1 MSTTNFWRR
10 ALTVVAF
17 LLLAGVPAFA
27 QQTTGSVFG
36 SVVDEQGSA
45 LPGVT
50 VTITGGGAP
59 QVFVTNAQGEFRFLG
74 LSAGSYQL
82 SAALEGFGTVEY
94 PNVTVSVGRNTTI
107 EVTMSSAVEDVI
119 TVTAES
125 PILDERKITT
135 GTTVSEVE
143 LEKIPTARDPWVIL
157 QQAPG
162 VLVDRVNVG
171 GNESGQQSQFI
182 SPGTNSNNSAWSV
195 DGVIITDMGAIGSSP
210 TYYNFDS
217 FEEMQV
223 STGGTDVTLA
233 TGGVTM
239 NMVTKRGT
247 NEWRGSGRYLLTDDT
262 IDQADLSF
270 DAADLGKAGPWNR
283 GNNTTQAG
291 GRAQPPFQQGNQIID
306 VKDFGAEL
314 GGPIIKDRLWVW
326 GSWGTQ
332 EIDLL
337 TLAGVRDPSRATQP
351 GFHDFTELPAY
362 AVKLNAQVASNNSG
376 IAFYHFGDKVKSGRN
391 AGPTREPA
399 TTWNQAGGTPIYK
412 LEDTH
417 IFNSSFYLS
426 GMASYVD
433 GGFSLTPIGGI
444 EGDNTVWGPGFV
456 WQHSFLLYDTL
467 RPQEQAKIDGDY
479 FFNAG
484 SSNHNLKFG
493 VGLRNAVVTSTSV
506 WGGKDRLVGI
516 VPFGTGFARA
526 DRTVENEM
534 DYTNL
539 YVQDTMTLGNLTA
552 NFGLRYDLQEG
563 KINSTV
569 MPNHR
574 LFPTIVPGGTIP
586 AIDMPY
592 DWTSITPRVGLT
604 YALGEE
610 RQTLL
615 RASYARFADQ
625 LHSGIIE
632 QINPGSYRYGY
643 FYWNDAG
650 DCNTPLPSP
659 DCKITPNEVG
669 DFYGFSGFDPARPN
683 VFESVSSVDRNLDPP
698 MTDELVLGVEHA
710 LMPEFV
716 IGLNATYRI
725 YSDILQGGEAQVAVP
740 TVFENGQPT
749 GAVGRPA
756 TRNDFV
762 LFDHIVGTLPNGQ
775 TFRVPIYR
783 LRSGVTSFGGGHL
796 SNGDREQQYLGLSF
810 TFNKRLS
817 NNWLLRGHVTQS
829 DWEWDV
835 PSSAIVNPQIN
846 PNGSWEDGSTVLS
859 GSGTGSGSKG
869 GIWISPGWSFDVSGL
884 YQIAPQAPWGFNVA
898 ANINGREGYAIPYI
912 VNVPNGVFGDNL
924 GTRSVRVAPETDS
937 FRHDDIIIVNG
948 RIEKEFNLGE
958 FGLTL
963 GIDGFNLFNESYV
976 LQRNIALAGQRESI
990 PATSTTR
997 FINVGTGDHVNEIV
1011 NPRIFRIGARI
1022 SFR

>member
-10 ALTVVAF
+10 ALTVAAF
-17 LLLAGVPAFA
+17 LLLATVPAVA
-27 QQTTGSVFG
+27 QVQTGNVFG
-36 SVVDEQGSA
+36 TVVDEQGSA

-50 VTITGGGAP
+50 ITLTGPGAP
-59 QVFVTNAQGEFRFLG
+59 QVFVTDGQGRFRFLS
-74 LSAGSYQL
+74 LSPGRYQL
-82 SAALEGFGTVEY
+82 SSALEGFATVEY
-94 PNVTVSVGRNTTI
+94 PNVNVSVGRNTEI

-182 SPGTNSNNSAWSV
+182 SPGTNNNNSAWSV
-195 DGVIITDMGAIGSSP
+195 DGVVITDMGAIGSSP

-223 STGGTDVTLA
+223 STGGSDVSLA

-247 NEWRGSGRYLLTDDT
+247 NEWRGSGRYLLTDDSLE
-262 IDQADLSF
+262 QAELDF
-270 DAADLGKAGPWNR
+270 DASELGKAGPFNR
-283 GNNTTQAG
+283 GNNTTQTG
-291 GRAQPPFQQGNQIID
+291 GRAQALFQQGNQIID

-314 GGPIIKDRLWVW
+314 GGPVIKDRLWVW

-337 TLAGVRDPSRATQP
+337 TLNGVRLGGDIP
-351 GFHDFTELPAY
+351 GGHDFTELPSY

-376 IAFYHFGDKVKSGRN
+376 IAFYHFGDKVKDGRN
-391 AGPTREPA
+391 AGPTRPPA
-399 TTWNQAGGTPIYK
+399 TTWDQSGGTPIYK

-417 IFNSSFYLS
+417 IFNSSFYLT
-426 GMASYVD
+426 GMASQVD
-433 GGFSLTPIGGI
+433 GGFQLIPKGGI
-444 EGDNTVWGPGFV
+444 EGENTVWGNGQIWRNNF
-456 WQHSFLLYDTL
+456 QLYQTE

-493 VGLRNAVVTSTSV
+493 VGLRNAVVTSFST
-506 WGGKDRLVGI
+506 WAGKDRLVGFELFD
-516 VPFGTGFARA
+516 PPTGFART
-526 DRTVENEM
+526 DRNVENEM
-534 DYTNL
+534 DYTSIFL
-539 YVQDTMTLGNLTA
+539 QDTMTLGNLTA

-563 KINSTV
+563 KINSTSL
-569 MPNHR
+569 PNHKT
-574 LFPTIVPGGTIP
+574 FPNLVRGGTVP
-586 AIDMPY
+586 AIDMPFE
-592 DWTSITPRVGLT
+592 WETITPRLGIT

-615 RASYARFADQ
+615 RASYSRFADQ
-625 LHSGIIE
+625 LHSSIVE

-643 FYWNDAG
+643 FYWNDNG
-650 DCNTPLPSP
+650 DGNIS
-659 DCKITPNEVG
+659 PNEVG
-669 DFYGFSGFDPARPN
+669 DFYNFVGFDPNNPD
-683 VFESVSSVDRNLDPP
+683 VFESANSVDPNLNAPI
-698 MTDELVLGVEHA
+698 TDELVLGVEHA
-710 LMPEFV
+710 LLPEFV
-716 IGLNATYRI
+716 IGLSATYRI
-725 YSDILQGGEAQVAVP
+725 YSDIMQGGDISAP
-740 TVFENGQPT
+740 LVFENGQPT
-749 GAVGRPA
+749 GLVGRRA

-762 LFDHIVGTLPNGQ
+762 LFDHLVGTLPNGE
-775 TFRVPIYR
+775 TFRVP
-783 LRSGVTSFGGGHL
+783 LFKLKPGVTTFGGNDL
-796 SNGDREQQYLGLSF
+796 FNGDREQHYLGLSF

-829 DWEWDV
+829 TWEWDV
-835 PSSAIVNPQIN
+835 PDSAIIN
-846 PNGSWEDGSTVLS
+846 PLFTTSGSYEDGSAFLS

-869 GIWISPGWSFDVSGL
+869 GIFISPGWSFDISGL
-884 YQIAPQAPWGFNVA
+884 YQVAPQRPWGFNVA
-898 ANINGREGYAIPYI
+898 ANLNGREGYAIPYA
-912 VNVPNGVFGDNL
+912 VTVAGGVYGDGL
-924 GTRSVRVAPETDS
+924 GGRTVRVSGDTDS
-937 FRHDDIIIVNG
+937 FRHDDVMVLNG

-963 GIDGFNLFNESYV
+963 GIDGFNLLNESFV
-976 LQRNIALAGQRESI
+976 LQRQIAIAGQRESI
-990 PATSTTR
+990 PPTSTTR
-997 FINVGTGDHVNEIV
+997 FINAGTGNHVTEIV
-1011 NPRIFRIGARI
+1011 SPRIFRIGARI

>member
-10 ALTVVAF
+10 ALTVAVF
-17 LLLAGVPAFA
+17 LLAASSAVA
-27 QQTTGSVFG
+27 QVQTGNVFG
-36 SVVDEQGSA
+36 STVDEQGSA

-50 VTITGGGAP
+50 VTLSGIGAP
-59 QVFVTNAQGEFRFLG
+59 QVFVTDGQGRFRFLSLAPG
-74 LSAGSYQL
+74 RYQL
-82 SAALEGFGTVEY
+82 SAALEGFATVEY
-94 PNVTVSVGRNTTI
+94 PNVNVSVGRNTEI

-125 PILDERKITT
+125 PLLDERKITT

-182 SPGTNSNNSAWSV
+182 SPGTNNNNSAWAV
-195 DGVIITDMGAIGSSP
+195 DGVVITDMGAIGSSP

-223 STGGTDVTLA
+223 NTGGSDVTLA

-239 NMVTKRGT
+239 NMVTRRGT

-270 DAADLGKAGPWNR
+270 DSGELGKAGPWSNNR
-283 GNNTTQAG
+283 S
-291 GRAQPPFQQGNQIID
+291 QPLFQQGNEIVD

-314 GGPIIKDRLWVW
+314 GGPVIKDRLWIW

-337 TLAGVRDPSRATQP
+337 TLRGVRGFTGP
-351 GFHDFTELPAY
+351 GTHDFTELPSY

-376 IAFYHFGDKVKSGRN
+376 IAFYHFGDKKKSGRN
-391 AGPTREPA
+391 AGPTREPP

-417 IFNSSFYLS
+417 IFNSNFYLT
-426 GMASYVD
+426 GMASFVD
-433 GGFSLTPIGGI
+433 GGFSLTPL
-444 EGDNTVWGPGFV
+444 GDPNGDSTVWNESLV
-456 WQHSFLLYDTL
+456 WQNNFLLYDTL

-493 VGLRNAVVTSTSV
+493 VGLRNAVVTSFSS
-506 WGGKDRLVGI
+506 WEGRDGLVGI
-516 VPFGTGFARA
+516 EPGDPDPFLGTGFARA
-526 DRTVENEM
+526 DRSVENEM
-534 DYTNL
+534 DYTNFFI
-539 YVQDTMTLGNLTA
+539 QDTMTLGNLTA
-552 NFGLRYDLQEG
+552 NFGIRYDLQEG

-569 MPNHR
+569 MPDHR
-574 LFPTIVPGGTIP
+574 SFPQQVPGGVIP
-586 AIDMPY
+586 AIDMPFE
-592 DWTSITPRVGLT
+592 WESITPRLGLT

-615 RASYARFADQ
+615 RASYSRFADQ
-625 LHSGIIE
+625 LHSGIVE

-643 FYWNDAG
+643 FYWDDANH
-650 DCNTPLPSP
+650 DH
-659 DCKITPNEVG
+659 KITPNEVG
-669 DFYGFSGFDPARPN
+669 DFYFYSGYDPNNPDEF
-683 VFESVSSVDRNLDPP
+683 VSVNSVDSSLDSPI
-698 MTDELVLGVEHA
+698 TDELVLGVEHA

-716 IGLNATYRI
+716 IGLSATYRI
-725 YSDILQGGEAQVAVP
+725 YSDIMQSDPL
-740 TVFENGQPT
+740 VFDGPAT
-749 GAVGRPA
+749 GLVGRDS
-756 TRNDFV
+756 RRDDFV
-762 LFDHIVGTLPNGQ
+762 LFDHLVGTLPNGQ
-775 TFRVPIYR
+775 TYRVPLFKLKPGLTTFDGNNLY
-783 LRSGVTSFGGGHL
+783 
-796 SNGDREQQYLGLSF
+796 NGDREQEYLGLSF

-817 NNWLLRGHVTQS
+817 NNWLLRGHFTQS

-835 PSSAIVNPQIN
+835 PGSAIVEPLITTT
-846 PNGSWEDGSTVLS
+846 GTFEDGAQVIS

-869 GIWISPGWSFDVSGL
+869 GIFISPGWSFDISGL
-884 YQIAPQAPWGFNVA
+884 YQVAPQRPWAFNVA
-898 ANINGREGYAIPYI
+898 ANVNGREGYAVPYA
-912 VNVPNGVFGDNL
+912 VAVPGSAYGDGL
-924 GTRSVRVAPETDS
+924 GGRTTRVTSETDS
-937 FRHDDIIIVNG
+937 FRHDDIIIFNG
-948 RIEKEFNLGE
+948 RIEKEFNFGE

-963 GIDGFNLFNESYV
+963 GLDGFNLTNESYT
-976 LQRNIALAGQRESI
+976 LQRQISLSGNLETTGPPDPARPGLGRRINNNAGDFVTE
-990 PATSTTR
+990 
-997 FINVGTGDHVNEIV
+997 VV

>member
-27 QQTTGSVFG
+27 QQTTGNVFG
-36 SVVDEQGSA
+36 TVEDEQGAA

-50 VTITGGGAP
+50 ISLTGGGAP
-59 QVFVTNAQGEFRFLG
+59 QVFVTDAQGGFRFLG

-94 PNVTVSVGRNTTI
+94 PNITVSVGRNTNI

-182 SPGTNSNNSAWSV
+182 SPGTNSNNSNWSV
-195 DGVIITDMGAIGSSP
+195 DGVIITDMGAVGSSP

-262 IDQADLSF
+262 IDQADLDF
-270 DAADLGKAGPWNR
+270 DQGDLGRAGPWN
-283 GNNTTQAG
+283 NN
-291 GRAQPPFQQGNQIID
+291 RAQPIFQQGNQIID

-332 EIDLL
+332 EVDLL
-337 TLAGVRDPSRATQP
+337 TLAGVRNPARATEP

-362 AVKLNAQVASNNSG
+362 AIKLNAQIASNNSG

-391 AGPTREPA
+391 ASPTREPA

-426 GMASYVD
+426 GMASFVD
-433 GGFSLTPIGGI
+433 GGFGLTPVGGT
-444 EGDNTVWGPGFV
+444 EGNNTVWDNSAI
-456 WQHSFLLYDTL
+456 WKHSFLDYLTE

-493 VGLRNAVVTSTSV
+493 VGLRNAVVTSFSA
-506 WGGKDRLVGI
+506 WGGRDRLVGTK
-516 VPFGTGFARA
+516 PFGGTGFART
-526 DRTVENEM
+526 DRNVENEM

-539 YVQDTMTLGNLTA
+539 YLQDTMTLGNLTA

-569 MPNHR
+569 VPDHR
-574 LFPTIVPGGTIP
+574 TFPTLIPGGVVP
-586 AIDMPY
+586 AVDMPY
-592 DWTSITPRVGLT
+592 DWSSITPRVGLT

-625 LHSGIIE
+625 LHSAIVE
-632 QINPGSYRYGY
+632 QLSAGTYRYGY
-643 FYWNDAG
+643 FYWNDNG
-650 DCNTPLPSP
+650 DDLLTR
-659 DCKITPNEVG
+659 NEVG
-669 DFYGFSGFDPARPN
+669 DFYGFAGFDPAHPEI
-683 VFESVSSVDRNLDPP
+683 FESVSSVDSSLDPP

-725 YSDILQGGEAQVAVP
+725 YSDILQGAEAQP
-740 TVFENGQPT
+740 SRPLVFAGAPT
-749 GAVGRPA
+749 GSLGRPSN
-756 TRNDFV
+756 RDDFV
-762 LFDHIVGTLPNGQ
+762 LFDHITGTLPDG
-775 TFRVPIYR
+775 TPFRVPLYR
-783 LRSGVTSFGGGHL
+783 LRPGLTTFGGSHL
-796 SNGDREQQYLGLSF
+796 FNGDREQNYLGLSF

-829 DWEWDV
+829 EWEWDV
-835 PSSAIVNPQIN
+835 PSSAIISPHIN
-846 PNGSWEDGSTVLS
+846 PNGSFEDGSTVLS

-898 ANINGREGYAIPYI
+898 ANINGREGYAVPYV
-912 VNVPNGVFGDNL
+912 VNVGGAIFGDGV
-924 GTRSVRVAPETDS
+924 GTRSIRVSPETDS
-937 FRHDDIIIVNG
+937 FRNDDIIIVNG
-948 RIEKEFNLGE
+948 RIEKEFNFGE

-963 GIDGFNLFNESYV
+963 GLDGFNLMNEAYV
-976 LQRNIALAGQRESI
+976 LQRQIALRGVTETGGRVANS
-990 PATSTTR
+990 
-997 FINVGTGDHVNEIV
+997 NNGDHVTEIV

>member
-10 ALTVVAF
+10 ALVVAAF
-17 LLLAGVPAFA
+17 LLLAGAPAFA

-36 SVVDEQGSA
+36 TAVDEQGAA

-50 VTITGGGAP
+50 VTLTGGGAP
-59 QVFVTNAQGEFRFLG
+59 QVFVTDAQGQFRFLG

-82 SAALEGFGTVEY
+82 SAALEGFSTVEY
-94 PNVTVSVGRNTTI
+94 PNINVSVARNTTVEI
-107 EVTMSSAVEDVI
+107 TMSSAVEDVI

-125 PILDERKITT
+125 PLLDERKITT

-182 SPGTNSNNSAWSV
+182 SPGTNTNNSAWSV
-195 DGVIITDMGAIGSSP
+195 DGVVITDMGAVGSSP

-233 TGGVTM
+233 TGGVNM

-247 NEWRGSGRYLLTDDT
+247 NEWRGSARYLLTDDT
-262 IDQADLSF
+262 IDQADLDF
-270 DAADLGKAGPWNR
+270 DSGDLGRAGPF
-283 GNNTTQAG
+283 NNN
-291 GRAQPPFQQGNQIID
+291 RAQPQFQQGNQIID

-314 GGPIIKDRLWVW
+314 GGPIIRDRLWVW

-332 EIDLL
+332 EVDLL
-337 TLAGVRDPSRATQP
+337 TLAGVLRPDLATTP
-351 GFHDFTELPAY
+351 GFHDFTELPSY
-362 AVKLNAQVASNNSG
+362 AVKLNAQIASNNSG

-391 AGPTREPA
+391 AGPTRDPA

-426 GMASYVD
+426 GMASFVD
-433 GGFSLTPIGGI
+433 GGFGLTPVGGI
-444 EGDNTVWGPGFV
+444 EGDNTVWNNSLV
-456 WQHSFLLYDTL
+456 WQNSFLDYLTE

-479 FFNAG
+479 FFNTG

-493 VGLRNAVVTSTSV
+493 VGLRNAVVTSFSA
-506 WGGKDRLVGI
+506 WGGRDRLTGLQ
-516 VPFGTGFARA
+516 PFGSGFART
-526 DRTVENEM
+526 DRNVENEM

-539 YVQDTMTLGNLTA
+539 YLQDTMTLGNLTA

-563 KINSTV
+563 KINSTI
-569 MPNHR
+569 MEDHR
-574 LFPTIVPGGTIP
+574 TFPVLIPGGTVP
-586 AIDMPY
+586 ALDMPY
-592 DWTSITPRVGLT
+592 DWASITPRVGLT

-625 LHSGIIE
+625 LHSAIVE
-632 QINPGSYRYGY
+632 HLSPGTYRYGY
-643 FYWNDAG
+643 FYWNDVNE
-650 DCNTPLPSP
+650 DNKL
-659 DCKITPNEVG
+659 TPNEVG
-669 DFYGFSGFDPARPN
+669 DFYSFLGFDPANPT
-683 VFESVSSVDRNLDPP
+683 VFETVNSVDSSLDPP

-725 YSDILQGGEAQVAVP
+725 YSDILQGAEVQP
-740 TVFENGQPT
+740 SSPLVFDGDP
-749 GAVGRPA
+749 VGSIGRRA
-756 TRNDFV
+756 DRNDFV
-762 LFDHIVGTLPNGQ
+762 LFDHVVGTLPNGQ
-775 TFRVPIYR
+775 SFRVPLYR
-783 LRSGVTSFGGGHL
+783 VRPGLTTFGGQHL
-796 SNGDREQQYLGLSF
+796 HNSDREQEYLGLSF

-835 PSSAIVNPQIN
+835 PNSAIINPHIN
-846 PNGSWEDGSTVLS
+846 PNGSFEDGSTVLS

-869 GIWISPGWSFDVSGL
+869 GIWISPGWSFDLSAL

-898 ANINGREGYAIPYI
+898 ANVNGREGYAVPYV
-912 VNVPNGVFGDNL
+912 VNVPNAAFGDTL
-924 GTRSVRVAPETDS
+924 GTRSIRVSPETDS
-937 FRHDDIIIVNG
+937 FRNDDIIIVNG
-948 RIEKEFNLGE
+948 RLEKEFNFGE
-958 FGLTL
+958 FGVTL
-963 GIDGFNLFNESYV
+963 GLDGFNLMNEGYV
-976 LQRNIALAGQRESI
+976 LQRQIQLRGSLE
-990 PATSTTR
+990 TSGR
-997 FINVGTGDHVNEIV
+997 IVNSNTGDHVTEIV

>member
-36 SVVDEQGSA
+36 SVVDEQGAA

-59 QVFVTNAQGEFRFLG
+59 QVFVTNAQGDFRFLG

-171 GNESGQQSQFI
+171 GNESGQQSLYI

-195 DGVIITDMGAIGSSP
+195 DGVIITDMAAIGSSP

-233 TGGVTM
+233 TGGVTL

-270 DAADLGKAGPWNR
+270 DKADLGQKGPWNS
-283 GNNTTQAG
+283 GAQAL
-291 GRAQPPFQQGNQIID
+291 FQQGNQIID

-337 TLAGVRDPSRATQP
+337 TLAGVRAPEKATQP
-351 GFHDFTELPAY
+351 GFHDFTELPSY

-391 AGPTREPA
+391 AGPTREPP

-426 GMASYVD
+426 GMASFVD
-433 GGFSLTPIGGI
+433 GGFSLTPISGI
-444 EGDNTVWGPGFV
+444 EGENTVWGPGLV
-456 WQHSFLLYDTL
+456 WQNSFLLYDTL

-506 WGGKDRLVGI
+506 WGGRDRLVGI
-516 VPFGTGFARA
+516 AAFGQPFTGFARA

-539 YVQDTMTLGNLTA
+539 YLQDTMTLGNVTA

-569 MPNHR
+569 MPSHR
-574 LFPTIVPGGTIP
+574 LFPTKVPGGTIP

-632 QINPGSYRYGY
+632 QINPGSYRYAY
-643 FYWNDAG
+643 FYWNDKG
-650 DCNTPLPSP
+650 DCATPAT
-659 DCKITPNEVG
+659 CRITPDEVG
-669 DFYGFSGFDPARPN
+669 EFYGYSGFDPTNP
-683 VFESVSSVDRNLDPP
+683 VFESANTVDGNLDPP

-710 LMPEFV
+710 LLPEFV

-725 YSDILQGGEAQVAVP
+725 YSDILQGAEVVPSIPLVFDAQ
-740 TVFENGQPT
+740 TTT
-749 GAVGRPA
+749 GLGRQA
-756 TRNDFV
+756 TQGDFV
-762 LFDHIVGTLPNGQ
+762 NFAHVTGTLPNGQ
-775 TFRVPIYR
+775 TFRVPLYR
-783 LRSGVTSFGGGHL
+783 LKSGVASNGGSTL
-796 SNGDREQQYLGLSF
+796 LNGDREQEYLGLSF

-829 DWEWDV
+829 EWEWDV
-835 PSSAIVNPQIN
+835 PNSAVIN
-846 PNGSWEDGSTVLS
+846 PLITAGGAFEDGSTVLS

-898 ANINGREGYAIPYI
+898 ANINGREGYAVPYV
-912 VNVPNGVFGDNL
+912 VNVPNARFGDGL
-924 GTRSVRVAPETDS
+924 GTRTTRVAPASDS
-937 FRHDDIIIVNG
+937 FRNDDIIIVNG
-948 RIEKEFNLGE
+948 RIEKEFNFGE

-963 GIDGFNLFNESYV
+963 GLDGFNLFNESYV
-976 LQRNIALAGQRESI
+976 LQRQIALGGTVDYI
-990 PATSTTR
+990 DPATADRAVASA
-997 FINVGTGDHVNEIV
+997 FGDHVTEIV